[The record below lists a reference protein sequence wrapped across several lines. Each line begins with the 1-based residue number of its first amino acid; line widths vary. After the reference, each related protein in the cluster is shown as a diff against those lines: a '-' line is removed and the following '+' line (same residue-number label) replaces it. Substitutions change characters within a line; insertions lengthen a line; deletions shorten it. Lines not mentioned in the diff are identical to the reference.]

1 MILHVDG
8 LDFHYKSTPVL
19 RDVHFS
25 VDEGEVLAIMGP
37 NGVGKTT
44 LLKCMN
50 AIHSPS
56 GGCVMVDGADVFQLR
71 PGQIARRLG
80 YVSQRAETG
89 RMTTFDAVLM
99 GRKPHI
105 RWNVSENDLRI
116 VDSALKRLR
125 LEKLCL
131 RYLDE
136 MSGGEVQ
143 KVCIARALVQEPRIL
158 LLDEPT
164 SSLDLRN
171 QVEILGLVRAVVKSH
186 HVAAIMTMHDL
197 NQALRYADKFVFLR
211 GGRIH
216 AAADRDSINEAI
228 IEEVYGVRVHMEEV
242 AGRPVVVPM
251 DDTEERLLREHDHAH
266 HHEYGIS
273 Q

>member
-1 MILHVDG
+1 M
-8 LDFHYKSTPVL
+8 L

-50 AIHSPS
+50 AIHRPS
-56 GGCVMVDGADVFQLR
+56 GGCVLVDEADVFRLR
-71 PGQIARRLG
+71 PDQIARRLG

-105 RWNVSENDLRI
+105 RWHVSEHDLRI

-125 LEKLCL
+125 LEKLSL

-171 QVEILGLVRAVVKSH
+171 QVEILGLVRAVVRSH
-186 HVAAIMTMHDL
+186 NVAAVMTMHDL
-197 NQALRYADKFVFLR
+197 NQALRHADKFVFLR
-211 GGRIH
+211 GGAIH
-216 AAADRDSINEAI
+216 AAASRDEVTETM
-228 IEEVYGVRVHMEEV
+228 IEDVYGVRVQMVQV
-242 AGRPVVVPM
+242 AGRPVVIPM
-251 DDTEERLLREHDHAH
+251 DDTEERLLREHDHIH
-266 HHEYGIS
+266 HQEYGIS